1 MAAQKKRSH
10 HGPTRRRPRS
20 PLAGYLNVSMR
31 GSGTVHTQEGDF
43 HIPSR
48 HVAEAMNG
56 DRVFVRRLPG
66 LHDGMPVGA
75 VAGVVERAHAT
86 FAATLVDDGHLRV
99 LVPLDERLSHD
110 FVVEAADRTPQILGC
125 SDGDLV
131 SARILAYPTRSAA
144 GVATVERRIE
154 RDSAS
159 QVAIEAI
166 IASHDLQPL
175 FDPEVLDA
183 AASLRLDVPAALA
196 QPGRRDIRDRFVVTV
211 DPDDARDF
219 DDAVSLEGL
228 PEGGWLLGV
237 HIADVSSYVA
247 AGDPI
252 DMAARA
258 RATSVYLADRVIPML
273 PEELSCD
280 LCSLVPSQ
288 DRLAVT
294 VDMRLDA
301 TGRVRDAEVYP
312 SVIRSKGRF
321 TYREVDALLEG
332 RTDGEPASHPDCDGI
347 DLLAFFSGLDEVA
360 RGRQALRRERGAIE
374 FVSSEA
380 KVRLDGQGLPV
391 GVDVR
396 RSTRATSLVEE
407 AMLAANEAVARRLQ
421 ATGLACP
428 FRVHEQPDHDSMA
441 GLVGL
446 LDELGCVTPEVKAG
460 LLSCDAHAV
469 QAVLDHVA
477 GRPEEELVSSLLL
490 RAMKRATYEPENL
503 GHYGLGA
510 PAYCHFTSP
519 IRRYPDLMVHRI
531 LKAALGGAPKSS
543 LRRELAYLMPGVC
556 AQSSKMERVAA
567 ECASLSQQ
575 VKIAEYMEGFIGQV
589 FEGVVVSVQPF
600 GLFVRVGLTQAQ
612 GLLHTRDLGGEWDF
626 DEARYELVSREGADA
641 YRLGQP
647 IEVRV
652 RSCDVFRG
660 NVVFALP

>member
-43 HIPSR
+43 HIPGR

-56 DRVFVRRLPG
+56 DRVFVRRVPG
-66 LHDGMPVGA
+66 VHDGMPVGA
-75 VAGVVERAHAT
+75 VAGVVERAHTT

-99 LVPLDERLSHD
+99 LVPLDERLCHD
-110 FVVEAADRTPQILGC
+110 FIVEAADRTPQILGC
-125 SDGDLV
+125 ADGDLV

-154 RDSAS
+154 AQNTS

-166 IASHDLQPL
+166 IASHDLQTL
-175 FDPEVLDA
+175 FDPEVVEEA
-183 AASLRLDVPAALA
+183 CALRLDVGAALA
-196 QPGRRDIRDRFVVTV
+196 EPLRRDIRDRFVVTV

-219 DDAVSLEGL
+219 DDAVSFEPL
-228 PEGGWLLGV
+228 PEGGCLLGV
-237 HIADVSSYVA
+237 HIADVSAYVA
-247 AGDPI
+247 QDGPI

-280 LCSLVPSQ
+280 LCSLVPAQ
-288 DRLAVT
+288 DRLAMT
-294 VDMRLDA
+294 VDMRLNA
-301 TGRVRDAEVYP
+301 QGRVETAEVYP

-321 TYREVDALLEG
+321 TYREVDAILA
-332 RTDGEPASHPDCDGI
+332 GEAPDCDGHPDCAAV
-347 DLLAFFSGLDEVA
+347 DLHAFFAGLDGVS
-360 RGRQALRRERGAIE
+360 RLRQALRRERGAIE

-380 KVRLDGQGLPV
+380 KVRLDDEGMPV

-396 RSTRATSLVEE
+396 RSTRATRLIEE
-407 AMLAANEAVARRLQ
+407 AMLAANEAVARRLV
-421 ATGLACP
+421 ATGLPCP
-428 FRVHEQPDHDSMA
+428 FRVHEPPDHDSMA

-446 LDELGCVTPEVKAG
+446 LAELGCLTPPIKAG
-460 LLSCDAHAV
+460 LLACDPHAV
-469 QAVLDHVA
+469 QAVLDEVA
-477 GRPEEELVSSLLL
+477 GKPSEEFVSGLLL

-510 PAYCHFTSP
+510 AAYCHFTSP

-531 LKAALGGAPKSS
+531 LKQVLAGRTGSKT
-543 LRRELAYLMPGVC
+543 RRELAYLMPGVC

-567 ECASLSQQ
+567 ECATLSQS

-589 FEGVVVSVQPF
+589 FEGVIVSVQPF
-600 GLFVRVGLTQAQ
+600 GMFVRIGLTQAQ
-612 GLLHTRDLGGEWDF
+612 GLLHTRDLGGEWDY
-626 DEARYELVSREGADA
+626 DETRFELVNREGTGV
-641 YRLGQP
+641 YRLGQTV
-647 IEVRV
+647 EVRV

-660 NVVFALP
+660 RVVFALP

>member
-43 HIPSR
+43 HIPGR
-48 HVAEAMNG
+48 FVAEAMNG
-56 DRVFVRRLPG
+56 DRVFVRRMPG

-75 VAGVVERAHAT
+75 VAGVVERAHTT

-110 FVVEAADRTPQILGC
+110 FIVEAADRTPQILGC

-131 SARILAYPTRSAA
+131 SAHILVYPTRNAA

-154 RDSAS
+154 NDSAS

-166 IASHDLQPL
+166 IASHDLQTL
-175 FDPEVLDA
+175 FDPEVLEE
-183 AASLRLDVPAALA
+183 AASLALDVDRALSE
-196 QPGRRDIRDRFVVTV
+196 PSRHDIRERFVVTV

-219 DDAVSLEGL
+219 DDAVSLEAL

-237 HIADVSSYVA
+237 HIADVSAYVA
-247 AGDPI
+247 QDGPI
-252 DMAARA
+252 DMAART
-258 RATSVYLADRVIPML
+258 RTTSVYLADRVIPML
-273 PEELSCD
+273 PEKLSCD

-288 DRLAVT
+288 DRLAMT
-294 VDMRLDA
+294 VDMHVNAQGLVQQA
-301 TGRVRDAEVYP
+301 QVYP

-321 TYREVDALLEG
+321 TYREVDAILEG
-332 RTDGEPASHPDCDGI
+332 AAPDGTAHPDCAGV
-347 DLLAFFSGLDEVA
+347 DLAAFFGGLDCVSTL
-360 RGRQALRRERGAIE
+360 RQGLRRERGAIE
-374 FVSSEA
+374 FASSEA
-380 KVRLDGQGLPV
+380 KVRLDEQGLPI

-407 AMLAANEAVARRLQ
+407 AMLAANEAVARRLV
-421 ATGLACP
+421 ATELPCP
-428 FRVHEQPDHDSMA
+428 FRVHEAPDHDSMA

-446 LDELGCVTPEVKAG
+446 LDELGCLKPQDKPG
-460 LLSCDAHAV
+460 LISCDSHAV
-469 QAVLDHVA
+469 QAVLDEVA
-477 GRPEEELVSSLLL
+477 GKPEEELVSSLLL

-531 LKAALGGAPKSS
+531 LKQVLAGSVKSRM
-543 LRRELAYLMPGVC
+543 RRELAYLMPGVC

-575 VKIAEYMEGFIGQV
+575 VKIAEYMEGFIGQT
-589 FEGVVVSVQPF
+589 FEGVIVSVQPF
-600 GLFVRVGLTQAQ
+600 GLFIRIGLTQAQ
-612 GLLHTRDLGGEWDF
+612 GLLHTRDLGGEWIY
-626 DEARYELVSREGADA
+626 DETRYELVSRESEDVF
-641 YRLGQP
+641 RLGQT

-660 NVVFALP
+660 RVVFALP